1 MCKSEM
7 NAQKWD
13 FSGVDLCLNC
23 RVKDH
28 GSPEFALERTKRNK
42 LEITNLVQMI
52 LVLMT
57 DDRQTKPIALPLVHA
72 HRGN

>member
-13 FSGVDLCLNC
+13 FSGVDLCLNY

-28 GSPEFALERTKRNK
+28 GSPKFALERTKRNK

-57 DDRQTKPIALPLVHA
+57 DDRQTKPIASPLVHA
-72 HRGN
+72 HRDN